1 MLVPIPEGDTRMSD
15 TFIAGAGM
23 VRFGKYR
30 ADVTFENL
38 AAGAARAAMAD
49 AGAAAGDIEALYVG
63 HVFGGPVAG
72 QRVAAQVG
80 LSGLPVSNHENYCA
94 SGATAIREAWIAI
107 SAGMYDVI
115 LVIGAE
121 KMTDRVAGGVMPDA
135 GDLDAINGMVMAANH
150 GMSARRYMYD
160 HGATREEIA
169 AVAVKNHAHSV
180 HNPYAQYQRPISLQ
194 EVLDARVIAE
204 PLGLLDCS
212 PISDGAAAVVLCS
225 AKGLARLGGG
235 GAPRIAGC
243 ALVSGTQ
250 ITSTAG
256 INDEDVSR
264 RAGAQA
270 WNLTGLGP
278 QDIDV
283 VEMHDCFTIA
293 EIVRLE
299 GLGVVPRGEGAKWAA
314 NGDTAIGGKLPV
326 NPSGGLLSR
335 GHPVGATGVAQVCEL
350 TWQLTDRAGHRQVD
364 GARVGLAYCKGGT
377 VSGTDGGSV
386 TVLVINR

>member
-1 MLVPIPEGDTRMSD
+1 MSH

-23 VRFGKYR
+23 VRFGKYPV
-30 ADVTFENL
+30 DVTFEKL
-38 AAGAARAAMAD
+38 AAGAARSAMAD
-49 AGAAAGDIEALYVG
+49 AGAAVADIEAVYVG

-72 QRVAAQVG
+72 QRVTAQLG

-94 SGATAIREAWIAI
+94 SGATAIREAWVAI
-107 SAGMYDVI
+107 TAGLYDIV

-121 KMTDRVAGGVMPDA
+121 KMTDRVSGGVMPDPT
-135 GDLDAINGMVMAANH
+135 DLDAINGMVMAANH

-160 HGATREEIA
+160 HGATREQIA

-180 HNPYAQYQRPISLQ
+180 HNPYAQYQRPISLR

-225 AKGLARLGGG
+225 AKGLAALGHRS
-235 GAPRIAGC
+235 APRIAGC
-243 ALVSGTQ
+243 ALVSGSTV
-250 ITSTAG
+250 TSAAS
-256 INDEDVSR
+256 INAEDVSR
-264 RAGAQA
+264 RAAEQA
-270 WNLTGLGP
+270 WAITGIGP
-278 QDIDV
+278 ADVDV

-299 GLGVVPRGEGAKWAA
+299 GLGVVPHGEGAKW
-314 NGDTAIGGKLPV
+314 TASGETSIGGKLPV

-335 GHPVGATGVAQVCEL
+335 GHPVGATGVAQACEL
-350 TWQLTDRAGHRQVD
+350 AWQLSDRAGDRQVEH
-364 GARVGLAYCKGGT
+364 AQVGLAYCKGGT

-386 TVLVINR
+386 TVLLVHR